1 MTNLSGLESESD
13 TSEVPILIIF
23 TGFVLTDVQD
33 ETKVSVS
40 DLGKTVVVA
49 LSSSVL
55 HDVQVKEMLRHCLS

>member
-1 MTNLSGLESESD
+1 MTHLSGLESESD
-13 TSEVPILIIF
+13 MSEVPILIIF
-23 TGFVLTDVQD
+23 TGFVLTAVQD